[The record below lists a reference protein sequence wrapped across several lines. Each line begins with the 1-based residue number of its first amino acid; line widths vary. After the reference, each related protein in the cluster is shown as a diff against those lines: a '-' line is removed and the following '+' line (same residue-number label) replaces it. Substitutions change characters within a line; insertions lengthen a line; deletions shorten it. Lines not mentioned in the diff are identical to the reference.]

1 MISGQHD
8 PVVDAIASIQ
18 LFKKYYNN
26 PALLDQAKQKLLCNR
41 PPTSWKKRINYCYE
55 GVCMAAYLPEKCF
68 CGAPTLKNI

>member
-18 LFKKYYNN
+18 LFKRYYNN
-26 PALLDQAKQKLLCNR
+26 PALLDVAKRTLLYNR

>member
-26 PALLDQAKQKLLCNR
+26 PALLNQAKRTLLHNR

-68 CGAPTLKNI
+68 CGAPTKKNT